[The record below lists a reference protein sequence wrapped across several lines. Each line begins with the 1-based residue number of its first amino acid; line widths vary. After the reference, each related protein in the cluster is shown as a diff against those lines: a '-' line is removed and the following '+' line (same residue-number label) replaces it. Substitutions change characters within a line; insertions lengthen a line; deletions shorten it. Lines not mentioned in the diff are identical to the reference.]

1 VRLEGAVTAA
11 TRARAVAVMHS
22 LDFVGIVERGSHSSH
37 GIRCPVPSALRPHGT
52 VCTAGLVERFDDS
65 MLLLRYVFRTSW
77 PHLTSFT
84 VENTNV
90 AKIKLP
96 FTPEEHAFLKRANQ
110 HDTALHAAASAR
122 LDAEWT
128 AMLADESF
136 SERGMRFYSPDRT
149 KYTLT
154 PASDVPPPAP
164 PAEKQQTDPWA
175 DRTYDPEFC
184 QVWATER
191 SKTCG

>member
-1 VRLEGAVTAA
+1 MLTASGVRLEGAVTAA

-22 LDFVGIVERGSHSSH
+22 LDFV
-37 GIRCPVPSALRPHGT
+37 
-52 VCTAGLVERFDDS
+52 GLVERFDDS